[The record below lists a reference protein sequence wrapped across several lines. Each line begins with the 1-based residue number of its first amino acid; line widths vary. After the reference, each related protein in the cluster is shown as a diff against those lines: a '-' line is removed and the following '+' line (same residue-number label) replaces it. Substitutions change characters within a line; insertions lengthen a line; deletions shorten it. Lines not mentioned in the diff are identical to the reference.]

1 MKMLNAS
8 KMKFVC
14 LDDITG
20 HPCQMNHVIYNP
32 VLSKERNEEILKK
45 VCKDHLGLHLTD
57 EQLDELTVYD
67 ENHLYEFIMHL
78 LSIYRKK

>member
-8 KMKFVC
+8 KIKFVC

-32 VLSKERNEEILKK
+32 LLSKERNEEIIKK
-45 VCKDHLGLHLTD
+45 VCEEHLRLKLTD

-67 ENHLYEFIMHL
+67 ENHLNDFIYHL
-78 LSIYRKK
+78 QRIWHKK

>member
-32 VLSKERNEEILKK
+32 VLSKARNEEIIKK
-45 VCKDHLGLHLTD
+45 VCEEHLRLKLTD

-67 ENHLYEFIMHL
+67 ENHLDEFIYHL
-78 LSIYRKK
+78 QRIWYKK